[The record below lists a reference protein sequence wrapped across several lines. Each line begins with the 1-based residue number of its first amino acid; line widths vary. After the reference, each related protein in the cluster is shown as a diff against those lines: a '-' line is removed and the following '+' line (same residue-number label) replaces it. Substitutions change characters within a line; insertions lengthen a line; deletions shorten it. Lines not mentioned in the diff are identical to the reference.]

1 MSEDQKLEYDLQK
14 DKEFQEK
21 IDSAIEKA
29 MEKLDKLY
37 DE

>member
-1 MSEDQKLEYDLQK
+1 MSDSQKLEYDLQK

-21 IDSAIEKA
+21 VDSAIEKA

-37 DE
+37 NE